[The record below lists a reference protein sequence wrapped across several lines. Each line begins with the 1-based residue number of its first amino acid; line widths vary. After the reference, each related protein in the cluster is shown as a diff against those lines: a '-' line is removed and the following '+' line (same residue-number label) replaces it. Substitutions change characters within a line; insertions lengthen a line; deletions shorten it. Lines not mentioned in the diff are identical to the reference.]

1 MGALCLQRTDFSK
14 AIGHE
19 GNIRNSKKDRLG
31 TSFRDGPFCLKR
43 VGRLR
48 RDRALHA
55 IWDTATNTLEIS
67 YQTAKSTLPVWGRW
81 KIFWNSVTAAWV
93 AGP

>member
-1 MGALCLQRTDFSK
+1 MTHAPQR
-14 AIGHE
+14 APAAPAAA
-19 GNIRNSKKDRLG
+19 
-31 TSFRDGPFCLKR
+31 GPFFVKTPSS
-43 VGRLR
+43 R
-48 RDRALHA
+48 RRGGWACAGAPGGASRAAAAGSLQD
-55 IWDTATNTLEIS
+55 IWDTATNTLDIS